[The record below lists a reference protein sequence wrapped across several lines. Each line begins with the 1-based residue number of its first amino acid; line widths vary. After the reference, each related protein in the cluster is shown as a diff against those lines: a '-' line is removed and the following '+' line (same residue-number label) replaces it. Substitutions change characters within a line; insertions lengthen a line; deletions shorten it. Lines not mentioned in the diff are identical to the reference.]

1 MDNVWLDG
9 LTVDSRELGWRGGK
23 GKEAGKRSQGPGESH
38 PVDLCSLAGWEGRG
52 LGSIV
57 PFLSLL
63 WVASVG
69 LLQPLRVSVWHGL
82 VSFWEQTEI
91 WTSRGRGRGRGVSWC
106 LLPKA
111 CVSIDGFILFFFSRH
126 SASTFPV
133 ASHRNNLA
141 CRLHYTIKARRL
153 SRCWKKASLKISY
166 IFKSWALFAPYTQ
179 TGTRF
184 TYPFSTSLLLSNNIY
199 LQLSRACTC
208 ISKEK
213 KI

>member
-9 LTVDSRELGWRGGK
+9 LTVDSRELGLRGGK
-23 GKEAGKRSQGPGESH
+23 GKEAGKWSQGPGKSH

-69 LLQPLRVSVWHGL
+69 LLQPLQISVWHGL

-91 WTSRGRGRGRGVSWC
+91 WTSRGRGEGRGVSWC
-106 LLPKA
+106 LLPNA
-111 CVSIDGFILFFFSRH
+111 CVSIVFFIFLSH

-133 ASHRNNLA
+133 PSHRNNLA
-141 CRLHYTIKARRL
+141 CRLTDTIKQR
-153 SRCWKKASLKISY
+153 
-166 IFKSWALFAPYTQ
+166 
-179 TGTRF
+179 
-184 TYPFSTSLLLSNNIY
+184 IY
-199 LQLSRACTC
+199 RVAEIGRPEDNLYFQKLG
-208 ISKEK
+208 
-213 KI
+213 

>member
-9 LTVDSRELGWRGGK
+9 LTVDSRELGLRGGK
-23 GKEAGKRSQGPGESH
+23 GKEAGKWSQGPGKSH

-69 LLQPLRVSVWHGL
+69 LLQPLQISVWHGL

-91 WTSRGRGRGRGVSWC
+91 WTSRGRGKGRGVSWC
-106 LLPKA
+106 LLPNA
-111 CVSIDGFILFFFSRH
+111 CVSIVFFIFLRH

-133 ASHRNNLA
+133 PSPRNNLA
-141 CRLHYTIKARRL
+141 CRLPDTIKQHIYHVAEKGRPEDNL
-153 SRCWKKASLKISY
+153 YFQKLGVSCPPPNADMQPAYL
-166 IFKSWALFAPYTQ
+166 
-179 TGTRF
+179 
-184 TYPFSTSLLLSNNIY
+184 PFSTWLLVTN
-199 LQLSRACTC
+199 
-208 ISKEK
+208 K
-213 KI
+213 

>member
-23 GKEAGKRSQGPGESH
+23 GKEAGKWSQGPGKSH
-38 PVDLCSLAGWEGRG
+38 PVDLCSLAGWEGWG
-52 LGSIV
+52 LGLIV

-69 LLQPLRVSVWHGL
+69 LLQPLCISVWHRL

-91 WTSRGRGRGRGVSWC
+91 WTSRGRGRGRGASWC

-111 CVSIDGFILFFFSRH
+111 GVSIDGFIFLRH

-133 ASHRNNLA
+133 PSHRNNLA
-141 CRLHYTIKARRL
+141 CRLHYTIKQH
-153 SRCWKKASLKISY
+153 
-166 IFKSWALFAPYTQ
+166 IFHVAEKSKPEVI
-179 TGTRF
+179 
-184 TYPFSTSLLLSNNIY
+184 FSK
-199 LQLSRACTC
+199 RV
-208 ISKEK
+208 
-213 KI
+213 